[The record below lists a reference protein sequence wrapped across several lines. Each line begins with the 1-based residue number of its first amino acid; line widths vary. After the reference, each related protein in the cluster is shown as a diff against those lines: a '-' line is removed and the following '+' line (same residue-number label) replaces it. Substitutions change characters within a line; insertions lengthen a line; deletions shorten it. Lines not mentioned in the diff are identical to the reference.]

1 MTDDLIKPDI
11 RKANDCPPLPAHAS
25 LTDRLVY
32 WLGLGLGSGLP
43 RRAPGTWGTVGGLI
57 VAIPL
62 MSLGFVP
69 FLIITLLS
77 CIIGVWICGRTSDLM
92 GGHDDPHIVW
102 DEWAGMWITL
112 LPFSLMSFA
121 ELTFMST
128 DDITFWQFWQ
138 YLTEPFSIF
147 SITLAFILF
156 RFFDIIKP
164 PPIGWADKKV
174 AGGLG
179 IMLDDII
186 AGIMAAAVCFIL
198 MYAVINYFTITQIEI
213 TEISFND

>member
-1 MTDDLIKPDI
+1 MTDHDLVKPDI
-11 RKANDCPPLPAHAS
+11 RKANDCPPLPVNAT
-25 LTDRLVY
+25 LLDRTVY

-43 RRAPGTWGTVGGLI
+43 RRAPGTWGTVGALI

-62 MSLGFVP
+62 LSLGFIP
-69 FLIITLLS
+69 FFIITLLS
-77 CIIGVWICGRTSDLM
+77 CLLGIWICDRTSNLM

-102 DEWAGMWITL
+102 DEWAGMWLTL
-112 LPFSLMSFA
+112 LPLSYMGIA
-121 ELTFMST
+121 
-128 DDITFWQFWQ
+128 DGDFWQNITQ
-138 YLTEPFSIF
+138 MSSI
-147 SITLAFILF
+147 IALLIAFILF

-186 AGIMAAAVCFIL
+186 AGIMAAAVWI
-198 MYAVINYFTITQIEI
+198 VIYMIVA
-213 TEISFND
+213 

>member
-1 MTDDLIKPDI
+1 MTEDLSKPDI
-11 RKANDCPPLPAHAS
+11 SKANDCPPLPAHAS
-25 LTDRLVY
+25 ALDRIVY
-32 WLGLGLGSGLP
+32 WLGIGLGSGLP

-77 CIIGVWICGRTSDLM
+77 CVIGIWICGRTSDLM
-92 GGHDDPHIVW
+92 QGHDDPHIVW
-102 DEWAGMWITL
+102 DEWSGIWITL
-112 LPFSLMSFA
+112 LPFSYMGVSSA
-121 ELTFMST
+121 NY
-128 DDITFWQFWQ
+128 WQDVTQ
-138 YLTEPFSIF
+138 ALSLIA
-147 SITLAFILF
+147 IVIAFILF

-186 AGIMAAAVCFIL
+186 AGIMAAAVWIVVML
-198 MYAVINYFTITQIEI
+198 GMLL
-213 TEISFND
+213 

>member
-1 MTDDLIKPDI
+1 MIDHNLSKPDI
-11 RKANDCPPLPAHAS
+11 RKANDCPPLPTTATM
-25 LTDRLVY
+25 LDRLVY

-62 MSLGFVP
+62 LSLGFVP
-69 FLIITLLS
+69 FLIITILS
-77 CIIGVWICGRTSDLM
+77 CVIGSWICGRTSELM
-92 GGHDDPHIVW
+92 GGHDNPHIVW
-102 DEWAGMWITL
+102 DEWAGMWLTL
-112 LPFSLMSFA
+112 LPLSYMGIA
-121 ELTFMST
+121 
-128 DDITFWQFWQ
+128 DGNFWQNIAQ
-138 YLTEPFSIF
+138 ISSIVA
-147 SITLAFILF
+147 IIIAFILF

-186 AGIMAAAVCFIL
+186 AGVMAAAVWIIIYTTIL
-198 MYAVINYFTITQIEI
+198 
-213 TEISFND
+213 

>member
-1 MTDDLIKPDI
+1 MIDHNLSKPDI
-11 RKANDCPPLPAHAS
+11 RKANDCPPLPANANM
-25 LTDRLVY
+25 LDRVVY

-62 MSLGFVP
+62 LSLGFVP
-69 FLIITLLS
+69 FLIITILS
-77 CIIGVWICGRTSDLM
+77 CVIGSWICGRTSELM
-92 GGHDDPHIVW
+92 GGHDNPHIVW
-102 DEWAGMWITL
+102 DEWAGMWLTL
-112 LPFSLMSFA
+112 LPLSYMGIA
-121 ELTFMST
+121 
-128 DDITFWQFWQ
+128 DGNFWQNIVQ
-138 YLTEPFSIF
+138 TSSIVA
-147 SITLAFILF
+147 IIIAFILF

-186 AGIMAAAVCFIL
+186 AGVMAAAVWIIIYTTIL
-198 MYAVINYFTITQIEI
+198 
-213 TEISFND
+213 

>member
-1 MTDDLIKPDI
+1 MTENLSKPDI
-11 RKANDCPPLPAHAS
+11 SKANDCPPLPEHAS
-25 LTDRLVY
+25 ALDRIVY
-32 WLGLGLGSGLP
+32 WLGIGLGSGLP

-77 CIIGVWICGRTSDLM
+77 CLIGIWICGRTSELM
-92 GGHDDPHIVW
+92 RGHDDPHIVW
-102 DEWAGMWITL
+102 DEWAGIWITL
-112 LPFSLMSFA
+112 LPFSYMGVSSENYWQDVSQTLSLIA
-121 ELTFMST
+121 IVIAFM
-128 DDITFWQFWQ
+128 
-138 YLTEPFSIF
+138 
-147 SITLAFILF
+147 LF

-164 PPIGWADKKV
+164 PPISWADKKV

-186 AGIMAAAVCFIL
+186 AGIMAAAVWIVVIL
-198 MYAVINYFTITQIEI
+198 GMLL
-213 TEISFND
+213 

>member
-1 MTDDLIKPDI
+1 MTDHDLVKPDI
-11 RKANDCPPLPAHAS
+11 RKANDCPPLPVNATM
-25 LTDRLVY
+25 LDRAVY
-32 WLGLGLGSGLP
+32 WLGIGLGSGLP

-62 MSLGFVP
+62 LSLGFIP

-77 CIIGVWICGRTSDLM
+77 CIIGIWICGRTSDLM

-102 DEWAGMWITL
+102 DEWAGIWITL
-112 LPFSLMSFA
+112 LPLSYIGIA
-121 ELTFMST
+121 HGN
-128 DDITFWQFWQ
+128 FWHNISQ
-138 YLTEPFSIF
+138 PFSVAALIM
-147 SITLAFILF
+147 IFILF

-186 AGIMAAAVCFIL
+186 AGIMAAAVWVIIYNIIL
-198 MYAVINYFTITQIEI
+198 
-213 TEISFND
+213 

>member
-1 MTDDLIKPDI
+1 MIDHNLSKPDI
-11 RKANDCPPLPAHAS
+11 RKANDCPPLPANANM
-25 LTDRLVY
+25 LDRVVY

-62 MSLGFVP
+62 LSLGFVP
-69 FLIITLLS
+69 FLIITILS
-77 CIIGVWICGRTSDLM
+77 CVIGSWICGRTSELM
-92 GGHDDPHIVW
+92 GGHDNPHIVW
-102 DEWAGMWITL
+102 DEWAGIWLTL
-112 LPFSLMSFA
+112 LPLSYMGIA
-121 ELTFMST
+121 
-128 DDITFWQFWQ
+128 DGNFWQNIAQ
-138 YLTEPFSIF
+138 ISSIVA
-147 SITLAFILF
+147 IIIAFILF

-186 AGIMAAAVCFIL
+186 AGVMAAAVWVIVYTFI
-198 MYAVINYFTITQIEI
+198 FTLA
-213 TEISFND
+213 D

>member
-1 MTDDLIKPDI
+1 MIDHNLSKPDI
-11 RKANDCPPLPAHAS
+11 RKANDCPPLPTTATM
-25 LTDRLVY
+25 LDRLVY

-62 MSLGFVP
+62 LSLGFVP
-69 FLIITLLS
+69 FLIITILS
-77 CIIGVWICGRTSDLM
+77 CVIGSWICGRTSELM
-92 GGHDDPHIVW
+92 GGHDNPHIVW
-102 DEWAGMWITL
+102 DEWAGMWLTL
-112 LPFSLMSFA
+112 LPLSYMGIA
-121 ELTFMST
+121 
-128 DDITFWQFWQ
+128 DGNFWQNIAQ
-138 YLTEPFSIF
+138 TSSIVA
-147 SITLAFILF
+147 IIIAFILF

-186 AGIMAAAVCFIL
+186 AGVMAAAVWIIIYTTIL
-198 MYAVINYFTITQIEI
+198 
-213 TEISFND
+213 

>member
-1 MTDDLIKPDI
+1 MTDNIPNMNHKPDI
-11 RKANDCPPLPAHAS
+11 RQANDCPPLPATAS
-25 LTDRLVY
+25 MLDRAVY

-62 MSLGFVP
+62 LSLGFVP
-69 FLIITLLS
+69 FLIVTILS
-77 CIIGVWICGRTSDLM
+77 SIIGIWICDRTSKLM
-92 GGHDDPHIVW
+92 GGHDNPHIVW

-112 LPFSLMSFA
+112 LPLSYMGIAGDS
-121 ELTFMST
+121 
-128 DDITFWQFWQ
+128 FWQNISQ
-138 YLTEPFSIF
+138 VHSMIA
-147 SITLAFILF
+147 IVIAFILF

-186 AGIMAAAVCFIL
+186 AGLMAAAVWLII
-198 MYAVINYFTITQIEI
+198 YSTI
-213 TEISFND
+213 FHFAD

>member
-1 MTDDLIKPDI
+1 MTDNIPNMNHKPDI
-11 RKANDCPPLPAHAS
+11 RQANDCPPLPATAS
-25 LTDRLVY
+25 MLDRAVY

-62 MSLGFVP
+62 LSLGFVP
-69 FLIITLLS
+69 FLIVTILS
-77 CIIGVWICGRTSDLM
+77 SIIGIWICDRTSKLM
-92 GGHDDPHIVW
+92 GGHDNPHIVW

-112 LPFSLMSFA
+112 LPLSYMGIAGDS
-121 ELTFMST
+121 
-128 DDITFWQFWQ
+128 FWQNISQ
-138 YLTEPFSIF
+138 VHSMIA
-147 SITLAFILF
+147 IVIAFILF

-186 AGIMAAAVCFIL
+186 AGLMAAAVLLII
-198 MYAVINYFTITQIEI
+198 YSTI
-213 TEISFND
+213 FHFAD

>member
-1 MTDDLIKPDI
+1 MTDNSPNMNHKPDI
-11 RKANDCPPLPAHAS
+11 RQANDCPPLPATAS
-25 LTDRLVY
+25 MLDRAVY

-62 MSLGFVP
+62 LSLGFVP
-69 FLIITLLS
+69 FLIVTILS
-77 CIIGVWICGRTSDLM
+77 SIIGIWICDRTSKLM
-92 GGHDDPHIVW
+92 GGHDNPHIVW

-112 LPFSLMSFA
+112 LPLSYMGIAGDS
-121 ELTFMST
+121 
-128 DDITFWQFWQ
+128 FWQNISQ
-138 YLTEPFSIF
+138 VHSMIA
-147 SITLAFILF
+147 IVIAFILF

-186 AGIMAAAVCFIL
+186 AGLMAAAVLLII
-198 MYAVINYFTITQIEI
+198 YSTI
-213 TEISFND
+213 FHFAD

>member
-1 MTDDLIKPDI
+1 MIDHHLSKPDI
-11 RKANDCPPLPAHAS
+11 RKANDCPPLPANANM
-25 LTDRLVY
+25 LDRVVY

-62 MSLGFVP
+62 LSLGFVP
-69 FLIITLLS
+69 FLIITILS
-77 CIIGVWICGRTSDLM
+77 CVIGSWICGRTSELM
-92 GGHDDPHIVW
+92 GGHDNPHIVW
-102 DEWAGMWITL
+102 DEWAGIWLTL
-112 LPFSLMSFA
+112 LPLSYMGIA
-121 ELTFMST
+121 
-128 DDITFWQFWQ
+128 DGNFWQNIAQ
-138 YLTEPFSIF
+138 ISSIVA
-147 SITLAFILF
+147 IIIAFILF

-186 AGIMAAAVCFIL
+186 AGIMAAAVWIIIYTTL
-198 MYAVINYFTITQIEI
+198 LQLAN
-213 TEISFND
+213 

>member
-1 MTDDLIKPDI
+1 MTDHDLVKPDI
-11 RKANDCPPLPAHAS
+11 RKANDCPPLPVNAS
-25 LTDRLVY
+25 IFDRAVY

-62 MSLGFVP
+62 LSLGFVP

-77 CIIGVWICGRTSDLM
+77 CIVGIWICGRTSDLM

-112 LPFSLMSFA
+112 LPLSYMGIANAS
-121 ELTFMST
+121 
-128 DDITFWQFWQ
+128 FWQNISQ
-138 YLTEPFSIF
+138 PFSVAALI
-147 SITLAFILF
+147 IAFILF

-186 AGIMAAAVCFIL
+186 AGIMAAAVW
-198 MYAVINYFTITQIEI
+198 VIIYNIIFYFV
-213 TEISFND
+213 D